1 MRRAIH
7 KLTLAVVER
16 KSKRPGLHSDGGG
29 LAFAP
34 CHRPRA
40 LGWLM
45 AARGARRGE
54 GYSDWHTAGIL
65 AGILRMS
72 VPIKLRRNTC
82 VRLMKTAIAAPTGTR
97 KQA

>member
-54 GYSDWHTAGIL
+54 GYSDWHTAD
-65 AGILRMS
+65 ILRMS